1 MATQEITLDYKLSV
15 SGKSYQQ
22 NTTGGVISIVVEEHV
37 DMIGMLIVRFSD
49 SEEWKYQIG
58 DDVKLE
64 VDSKEIFS
72 GQITAL
78 EPSFSVKSGPVVTL
92 RAMDPLY
99 KLTRGRKTRQFDS
112 MSDSD
117 AVKKVLS
124 DAGLT
129 ASVDSTSPKHEY
141 ILQRNESDM
150 TFVKRLAA
158 RNNFMLRMDG
168 GKACFKKA
176 QYSGNGVEV
185 DLRQTKSGAVPIV
198 SVDRKY
204 SAAQQIQE
212 LIVHGWDYNKKEK
225 IVGKATSSDVTKIGD
240 GKLGLEV
247 CSTFG
252 KATAY
257 VTDVPVT
264 DQSLAKVMAQSE
276 LNRLSRQF
284 LRGTAR
290 FRGAVMKELRAG
302 VMVSFTG
309 LPANYNGRF
318 FVVSSRTSWST
329 GGTFVDVHFC
339 SNCAGT

>member
-1 MATQEITLDYKLSV
+1 MSTQEITLDYKLSV

-49 SEEWKYQIG
+49 SEDWKYQIG

-64 VDSKEIFS
+64 VDTQEIFS

-78 EPSFSVKSGPVVTL
+78 EPSFSVKTGPVVTL

-99 KLTRGRKTRQFDS
+99 KLTRGRKTRQFDE

-150 TFVKRLAA
+150 SFVKRLAA

-168 GKACFKKA
+168 GRPASRRPSIRA
-176 QYSGNGVEV
+176 
-185 DLRQTKSGAVPIV
+185 T
-198 SVDRKY
+198 
-204 SAAQQIQE
+204 
-212 LIVHGWDYNKKEK
+212 GWRW
-225 IVGKATSSDVTKIGD
+225 ICARRSRG
-240 GKLGLEV
+240 
-247 CSTFG
+247 
-252 KATAY
+252 
-257 VTDVPVT
+257 
-264 DQSLAKVMAQSE
+264 QS
-276 LNRLSRQF
+276 
-284 LRGTAR
+284 
-290 FRGAVMKELRAG
+290 
-302 VMVSFTG
+302 
-309 LPANYNGRF
+309 
-318 FVVSSRTSWST
+318 
-329 GGTFVDVHFC
+329 H
-339 SNCAGT
+339 

>member
-1 MATQEITLDYKLSV
+1 MAKNEISLDYKLKA

-22 NTTGGVISIVVEEHV
+22 NKSGGVVSIVVEEHV
-37 DMIGMLIVRFSD
+37 DMIGMLMVRFSD
-49 SEEWKYQIG
+49 TEDWKYQIG
-58 DDVKLE
+58 DDVSLE
-64 VDSKEIFS
+64 VDSKEVFA

-78 EPSFSVKSGPVVTL
+78 EPSISVETGPVVTL

-99 KLTRGRKTRQFDS
+99 KLTRGRKTRQFDK
-112 MSDSD
+112 MSDAD

-124 DAGLT
+124 EAGLS

-150 TFVKRLAA
+150 SFVKRLAA
-158 RNNFMLRMDG
+158 RNNYMLRMDNK
-168 GKACFKKA
+168 KACFKKA

-185 DLRQTKSGAVPIV
+185 DISEKVNSASSII
-198 SVDRKY
+198 SVDMKY
-204 SAAQQIQE
+204 SAAEQIQE

-225 IVGKATSSDVTKIGD
+225 IVGKATSSNVTKIGD
-240 GKLGLEV
+240 GKLGLDV

-276 LNRLSRQF
+276 LNRLSRQY

-290 FRGAVMKELRAG
+290 FRGGVMNILRAG
-302 VMVSFTG
+302 VMLTFSG
-309 LPANYNGRF
+309 MPANYNGRF
-318 FVVSSRTSWST
+318 FVISSRTSWST
-329 GGTFVDVHFC
+329 AGTFVDVHFC